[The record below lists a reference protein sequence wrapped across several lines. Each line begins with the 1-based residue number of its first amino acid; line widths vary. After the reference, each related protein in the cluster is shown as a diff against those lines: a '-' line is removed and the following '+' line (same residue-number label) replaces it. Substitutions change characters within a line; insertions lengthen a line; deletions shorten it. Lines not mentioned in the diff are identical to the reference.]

1 MLTEIDATDAPL
13 SEFSS
18 ASSDIEVRR
27 APAQE
32 TFIVGAAMAWAQA
45 LEAKQHKRTASGD
58 GQTAELALYDA
69 LADADALRRAERALY
84 RAVLASGLISK

>member
-13 SEFSS
+13 SEFRS

-32 TFIVGAAMAWAQA
+32 TFIIGAAMAWARA
-45 LEAKQHKRTASGD
+45 LETKQHKQTASGD